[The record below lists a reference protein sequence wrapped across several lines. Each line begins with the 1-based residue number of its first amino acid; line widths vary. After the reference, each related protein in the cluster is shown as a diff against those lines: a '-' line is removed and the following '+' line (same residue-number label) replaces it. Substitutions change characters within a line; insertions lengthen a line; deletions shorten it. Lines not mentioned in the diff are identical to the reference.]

1 MKSKKMN
8 PIMFQFYDYSQMV
21 DSMSLQSAISD
32 IYDKGVDDDQ
42 LAWIYKSN
50 KEIDMAV
57 KTASGLTER
66 QIVSDIVLQG
76 DTFGSIL
83 ASV

>member
-1 MKSKKMN
+1 MN

-42 LAWIYKSN
+42 
-50 KEIDMAV
+50 
-57 KTASGLTER
+57 
-66 QIVSDIVLQG
+66 
-76 DTFGSIL
+76 FGFAI
-83 ASV
+83 